1 MIPSNHSRTWTVWCA
16 DSEDPE
22 PLARGVSRAE
32 AFELVKTTD
41 RENVYAAPDP
51 ATDEDGLAVSRE
63 VAVLTFGYNRGL
75 PPGTATAW
83 GCRAIIDQGGLVDV
97 PPDRQSAAG
106 PRVDTLLDHLNQH
119 VRGAWRERAAE
130 LLRNGVMSTR
140 TAAEFVLY
148 QDSKVMIKGDTNASA
163 GYLYV
168 CAYLL
173 TEEDEG

>member
-1 MIPSNHSRTWTVWCA
+1 MIPSDDGETWTVWC
-16 DSEDPE
+16 EGPE
-22 PLARGVSRAE
+22 LLARSVSRAE
-32 AFELVKTTD
+32 ARELVKTTE
-41 RENVYAAPDP
+41 REGVYAECDQAAAEERP
-51 ATDEDGLAVSRE
+51 V
-63 VAVLTFGYNRGL
+63 VNLTFGYNRGL

-106 PRVDTLLDHLNQH
+106 PRVDALLDHLNH
-119 VRGAWRERAAE
+119 HIRGAWRERAAE

-148 QDSKVMIKGDTNASA
+148 QDGKVMIKGDTNASA

-173 TEEDEG
+173 AEEDER